1 MLSFQLRQLY
11 SWDIKRKISSKFF
24 ISPGIVVEHC
34 NLADH
39 KHFFFGG
46 GVVVVM
52 SVLFHPYVHS
62 SETGLYK
69 LAVKT
74 DW

>member
-1 MLSFQLRQLY
+1 MEG
-11 SWDIKRKISSKFF
+11 SSKFF
-24 ISPGIVVEHC
+24 TSPGIVVEHC

-39 KHFFFGG
+39 KHIFFRGV
-46 GVVVVM
+46 VVVVM
-52 SVLFHPYVHS
+52 SVLFQPYVHS

-69 LAVKT
+69 LVVKT